1 MLSMMPVTLSASAA
15 VSGNPLGTP
24 ASRSRTGR
32 AKVARAHVGNSERT
46 SSRLACSAALAVGPP
61 GQYPEITTRCLTR
74 PGWRRAS

>member
-24 ASRSRTGR
+24 ATGR

-74 PGWRRAS
+74 PGWRMAS